1 MTGVVAHKY
10 THPASKY
17 LIPFRFFNSFDRML
31 EWPSDELIKK
41 NRYGMHKAL
50 KLITAIIQQFGPIH
64 SLYIILKMSPLIQ
77 GIASENNFKWKI

>member
-1 MTGVVAHKY
+1 MMTGVVAHKY

-50 KLITAIIQQFGPIH
+50 KLITAIWAYSLLIH
-64 SLYIILKMSPLIQ
+64 NF
-77 GIASENNFKWKI
+77 ENVTAYSRNSK